1 MTQLSKQ
8 TIVQGDFCPRK
19 LLPIHIL
26 PKLIF
31 FIETCHTSALCNEK
45 KKYEQPSS
53 WQYLLLG
60 QKSSWT
66 NVYLDNRPWTIFA
79 TPDFLVLNFVSI
91 VIILSFLYKT
101 SMGKKFPLNTRIS
114 LHVGKFFSKNLLFSQ
129 LFFFIDFNL
138 PKLVFIVIL

>member
-31 FIETCHTSALCNEK
+31 LLRLAMQVHYVMRK

-101 SMGKKFPLNTRIS
+101 RFA
-114 LHVGKFFSKNLLFSQ
+114 
-129 LFFFIDFNL
+129 
-138 PKLVFIVIL
+138 